1 MNRPITST
9 EIETVIKKFPT
20 NKSPG
25 PDGITGKFH
34 QTFREEVTPK
44 LLKLFQNISE
54 ECTLPSSLYE
64 ATITMIQKPDKDT
77 TKKNYWPIS
86 LINIDSEILNKTL
99 ASRIQQHIKMII
111 YHDQVGFIPGMQ
123 GCLDVNKSM

>member
-54 ECTLPSSLYE
+54 EFHGGGRPKRMEVSPPGR
-64 ATITMIQKPDKDT
+64 IKIQDP
-77 TKKNYWPIS
+77 KKTW
-86 LINIDSEILNKTL
+86 LQKKLL
-99 ASRIQQHIKMII
+99 KMLME
-111 YHDQVGFIPGMQ
+111 GP
-123 GCLDVNKSM
+123 